1 MKKENFAYYSR
12 SHYKKGRTVNKSKL
26 YYSGQFSSKNI
37 TDCYIK
43 WTRDEKQIFQLLR
56 VVYIALHQ
64 IFTRVPSLSY
74 IAIDR
79 DDPISKVRYAPP
91 YVSKKKWVF

>member
-12 SHYKKGRTVNKSKL
+12 SHYKRGWTVKKSKIS
-26 YYSGQFSSKNI
+26 YSGQYSSKNF
-37 TDCYIK
+37 TDCYVK
-43 WTRDEKQIFQLLR
+43 WPRNEKQIFQLLR
-56 VVYIALHQ
+56 VVYINLLE
-64 IFTRVPSLSY
+64 ILNIVPSLSY

-79 DDPISKVRYAPP
+79 DDPVSKVRYAP